1 MGVGGGGK
9 EGASDSSSPVVP
21 GAVGAGG
28 ETNKTKVVNAP
39 QGLREDVASAS
50 VDESRGRVAFWLKK
64 NSES

>member
-1 MGVGGGGK
+1 M
-9 EGASDSSSPVVP
+9 VP

-28 ETNKTKVVNAP
+28 KTDKTKVVNAP

-50 VDESRGRVAFWLKK
+50 ADESRGQVAFWSKK